1 MKLDD
6 VSVIGGGPAGLF
18 AAILVKRA
26 WPNAEVTVFE
36 RSVPND
42 TFGFGVAF
50 TRRTLELLASAD
62 DTVVRGLRDASVAI
76 PRQEIRVGGRSVF
89 NSGNDGAIGVARSAL
104 LTGLADIARSLGVRV
119 ELGRAVTLDEVRG
132 ADLVIAADGVGSE
145 VRTRLAGE
153 FGPRVTPG
161 RGLFMWLGLDRRLE
175 SNLFA
180 PARSAD
186 GLFNV
191 HCYPYAADRSTIGV
205 ETDAE
210 TWRRAR
216 MDQWTTDT
224 PADESDKRSIEYLQ
238 ELFGPTLG
246 GSLLGNRSRWMRF
259 RTVATARWSTGNI
272 VLLGDA
278 AHTAHYSVGSGTK
291 MAMED
296 AVGLI
301 SALQDPA
308 HATLPDALAGY
319 EAGRRPRVERIGELA
334 DRSRWWWETLG
345 YRLDLPPAALML
357 AYLSR
362 GGAVSAA
369 RVADTDPGV
378 VAEAL
383 AERGLGSLE
392 CVLDTPVTVC
402 GRTFPSR
409 VVPDQTGIALAADI
423 RDPWGDEA
431 AAFVAAART
440 CGDVVVI
447 TGPATRER
455 LLDRLALAENLRCH
469 AGVPVAVEADPAY
482 IHDMV
487 DAVIAGRIDLVR
499 FTRPTGPARASTAR
513 AATEEPR

>member
-1 MKLDD
+1 MRLDD

-18 AAILVKRA
+18 ASILVKRA
-26 WPNAEVTVFE
+26 RPDTAVTVFE
-36 RSVPND
+36 RSVPD
-42 TFGFGVAF
+42 STFGFGVAF

-62 DTVVRGLRDASVAI
+62 NAVVSRLRDASIAM

-89 NSGNDGAIGVARSAL
+89 SSGNDGAIGVARSAL
-104 LTGLADIARSLGVRV
+104 LTALTDIACDLGIRV
-119 ELGRAVTLDEVRG
+119 ELGRAAGLAEVSA

-145 VRTRLAGE
+145 VRGQLARD
-153 FGPRVTPG
+153 FGACVTPG

-180 PARSAD
+180 PVRSAD
-186 GLFNV
+186 GLFNI

-205 ETDAE
+205 ETDE
-210 TWRRAR
+210 DTWRRAR
-216 MDQWTTDT
+216 MDRWTQDT

-238 ELFGPTLG
+238 DLFGPTLG
-246 GSLLGNRSRWMRF
+246 GTLLGNRSRWMRF
-259 RTVATARWSTGNI
+259 RTVTAARWSAGHV

-296 AVGLI
+296 AVGLVG
-301 SALQDPA
+301 ALQDPA
-308 HATLPDALAGY
+308 YATLPEALAGY
-319 EAGRRPRVERIGELA
+319 ETARRPRVERIQDLA

-345 YRLDLPPAALML
+345 QRLDLPPAALML

-369 RVADTDPGV
+369 RLAEREPGV

-383 AERGLGSLE
+383 AQAGLGPLDS
-392 CVLDTPVTVC
+392 VLDAPVTVA
-402 GRTFPSR
+402 GRRFPSR
-409 VVPDQTGIALAADI
+409 IVGDRDGTTLAADI

-431 AAFVAAART
+431 TTFVAAARA
-440 CGDVVVI
+440 CADVVVI
-447 TGPATRER
+447 AGAARRER
-455 LLDRLALAENLRCH
+455 LLDRLALAENVRRR
-469 AGVPVAVEADPAY
+469 AGVPVAVEADPALA
-482 IHDMV
+482 DDVV

-499 FTRPTGPARASTAR
+499 FTVPTDA
-513 AATEEPR
+513 EEPR

>member
-18 AAILVKRA
+18 AAILVKRG
-26 WPNAEVTVFE
+26 WPGAEVAVFE
-36 RSVPND
+36 RSVPDD

-50 TRRTLELLASAD
+50 TRRTLELLAAAD
-62 DTVVRGLRDASVAI
+62 DAVVRGLRDASVAM

-89 NSGNDGAIGVARSAL
+89 SSGNDGAIGVARSAL
-104 LTGLADIARSLGVRV
+104 LTALAEIARGLGVQV
-119 ELGRAVTLDEVRG
+119 ELGHAVTLDEVRG

-145 VRTRLAGE
+145 VRTRLADE
-153 FGPRVTPG
+153 FSPQVTPG

-210 TWRRAR
+210 TWHRAR
-216 MDQWTTDT
+216 MDQWTRDT

-238 ELFGPTLG
+238 NLFGPVLG
-246 GSLLGNRSRWMRF
+246 GTLLGNRSRWMRF
-259 RTVATARWSTGNI
+259 RTVTTARWSTGNT

-296 AVGLI
+296 AVGLV
-301 SALQDPA
+301 SALQNPA
-308 HATLPDALAGY
+308 HPTLADALAGY
-319 EAGRRPRVERIGELA
+319 EAARRPRVERIQDLA

-345 YRLDLPPAALML
+345 HRLDLPPAALML

-369 RVADTDPGV
+369 QLAGTEPGV

-383 AERGLGSLE
+383 AETGLGPLE
-392 CVLDTPVTVC
+392 GVLDTPVTAG

-409 VVPDQTGIALAADI
+409 VLHGLTGTTLAADI

-431 AAFVAAART
+431 AAFAAAART
-440 CGDVVVI
+440 CGDVIVL
-447 TGPATRER
+447 TGPARRER
-455 LLDRLALAENLRCH
+455 LLDRLALAENVRYR

-482 IHDMV
+482 TDDVV

-499 FTRPTGPARASTAR
+499 FTPPTGPARAST
-513 AATEEPR
+513 EDPR